1 MTRKTL
7 SFTIS
12 KVLQPGRCSLL
23 VLIIDDD
30 IDFVP
35 GHSAVDSKVE
45 RIGETNEAVDE
56 EGDVANKLVVE
67 KIIFKTATVNKTVSK
82 VHRIT
87 DAIEVKTI

>member
-1 MTRKTL
+1 MSEYKIRKTVVNV
-7 SFTIS
+7 
-12 KVLQPGRCSLL
+12 KHDMDPPR
-23 VLIIDDD
+23 
-30 IDFVP
+30 
-35 GHSAVDSKVE
+35 HSTVDSKVE
-45 RIGETNEAVDE
+45 RIGETDEAVDE